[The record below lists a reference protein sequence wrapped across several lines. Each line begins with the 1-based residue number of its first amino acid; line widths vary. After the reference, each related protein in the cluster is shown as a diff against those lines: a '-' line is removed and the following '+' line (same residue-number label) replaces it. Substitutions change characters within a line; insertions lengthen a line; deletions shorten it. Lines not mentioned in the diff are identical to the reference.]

1 MTRDPGTATHHA
13 RGRLSRRAFAGGSAL
28 TIAMLTGG
36 ALPSGFGRAAFAQD
50 GAKEFNAAW
59 PYQEPPQGHYNAFV
73 TDGIFA
79 NAASP
84 NIYGD
89 MIWQPMAMFQWGP
102 QEWIPFMATSWGFI
116 RVEDGSATPGASPAA
131 SPVASAAASAAASPA
146 SGGAPSGA
154 IGPIAPGANV
164 FQITLRQGA
173 KWSDGTEFTSADVLV
188 TLSLMRLMS
197 NVIWK
202 YVDRVEA
209 PDAYTVNFHM
219 SQPSTVVQRYALR
232 TSTQSAAIYG
242 EWAKKADALFE
253 AGKTVADDE
262 VKQLLGEFNQFRPDQ
277 IVASG
282 PFTIDIPSVT
292 GSDLTMVKNPQAWN
306 ADQVGFDRIH
316 NHNGSGEAII
326 AVILSGAVDYGT
338 QAFTPPVEAQLVEG
352 GARIVRPPTYS
363 GPAILFN
370 YGTVEVFNDKR
381 VRQAFAHIIDRAQN
395 GTIALGQSGVPPQY
409 MAGMSDT
416 HVKTWLA
423 EADIATLNPY
433 EKDDEKAAALL
444 QEAGWTKD
452 GDTWKL
458 PDGSDAAFDLSF
470 PAEYPDW
477 SASAEDVADQL
488 TSFGITITPLA
499 VAVAQQPI
507 DVDQG
512 KFQMA
517 IRGWGNSSN
526 PHPHFSYVQAFF
538 VHNTLAV
545 NNGGEGMKFPLEQET
560 EVAGKVNLEQL
571 TLDSADG
578 LDENAQRE
586 KVTTIAKVY
595 NELLPEIPLFER
607 YGNNM
612 ILEERVQ
619 PWPADDDP
627 IYKNSPYAD
636 GIVTILMLTGA
647 LQPK

>member
-1 MTRDPGTATHHA
+1 MTQHSGKDPGRTP
-13 RGRLSRRAFAGGSAL
+13 GRFSRRAFTGGSAL
-28 TIAMLTGG
+28 TIAMLTGA
-36 ALPSGFGRAAFAQD
+36 ALPAGFGRTVLAQD

-59 PYQEPPQGHYNAFV
+59 PYQEPPAGHYNAFV
-73 TDGIFA
+73 TDGILA
-79 NAASP
+79 NAANP

-89 MIWQPMAMFQWGP
+89 MIWQPFAMYQWGP
-102 QEWIPFMATSWGFI
+102 QEWIPFMATSWGFVKI
-116 RVEDGSATPGASPAA
+116 DGGSATPGASPVSAA
-131 SPVASAAASAAASPA
+131 SPAASAAASPA
-146 SGGAPSGA
+146 TDGGTPKGA
-154 IGPIAPGANV
+154 VGPIEPGANV
-164 FQITLRQGA
+164 FQVTLRQGA
-173 KWSDGTEFTSADVLV
+173 MWSDGTEFTSADVLV
-188 TLSLMRLMS
+188 TLSLQRLMS
-197 NVIWK
+197 NVLWK
-202 YVDRVEA
+202 YLDKVEA

-219 SQPSTVVQRYALR
+219 KQPSTVVQRYALR

-242 EWAKKADALFE
+242 EWAKRADALFD
-253 AGKTVADDE
+253 AGKTVEDDE
-262 VKQLLGEFNQFRPDQ
+262 VKQLLGEFNTFRPDQ
-277 IVASG
+277 IIASG

-292 GSDLTMVKNPQAWN
+292 GQDMMLVKNPQAWN
-306 ADQVGFDRIH
+306 ADQVVFDRIH
-316 NHNGSGEAII
+316 NHNGNGEAII
-326 AVILSGAVDYGT
+326 TVILSGAVDYGT
-338 QAFTPPVEAQLVEG
+338 QAFTPPVEAELVQD

-381 VRQAFAHIIDRAQN
+381 VRQAIAHIIDRAQN

-416 HVKTWLA
+416 HVKAWLS
-423 EADIATLNPY
+423 EDDIAQLNQY
-433 EKDDEKAAALL
+433 QKDDEKASALL

-458 PDGSDAAFDLSF
+458 PDGKDAAFDLSF

-488 TSFGITITPLA
+488 TTFGIKITPLA

-526 PHPHFSYVQAFF
+526 PHPHFSYTQAFF

-545 NNGGEGMKFPLEQET
+545 NNGGKGMAFPLEQET
-560 EVAGKVNLEQL
+560 EVAGKVDLNQL

-586 KVTTIAKVY
+586 KVATIAKVY

-612 ILEERVQ
+612 ISEERVQ

-627 IYKNSPYAD
+627 IYQNSPYAD
-636 GIVTILMLTGA
+636 GIVTILMLTGK

>member
-1 MTRDPGTATHHA
+1 MTQHPGKDA
-13 RGRLSRRAFAGGSAL
+13 RSLRLSRRTFTGGSAL
-28 TIAMLTGG
+28 TIAMLTGA
-36 ALPSGFGRAAFAQD
+36 ALPNGFGKAVLAQD

-59 PYQEPPQGHYNAFV
+59 PYTEPPQGHYNVFV
-73 TDGIFA
+73 TDGILA
-79 NAASP
+79 NAANP

-89 MIWQPMAMFQWGP
+89 MIWQPLAMYQWGP
-102 QEWIPFMATSWGFI
+102 QQWIPFMATSWGF
-116 RVEDGSATPGASPAA
+116 VKLGDGAATPAASPVMDTASPAA
-131 SPVASAAASAAASPA
+131 SPAAED
-146 SGGAPSGA
+146 GTPSGA
-154 IGPIAPGANV
+154 VGPIEPGANV
-164 FQITLRQGA
+164 FQVILRQGA
-173 KWSDGTEFTSADVLV
+173 KWSDGTDFTSADVV
-188 TLSLMRLMS
+188 TTLSIQRLMS
-197 NVIWK
+197 NTIWK
-202 YVDRVEA
+202 YLDKVEA

-219 SQPSTVVQRYALR
+219 KQPSTVVQRYALR
-232 TSTQSAAIYG
+232 TSTQSAKLYG
-242 EWAKKADALFE
+242 DWAKKADALFD
-253 AGKTVADDE
+253 AGKTVADNE
-262 VKQLLGEFNQFRPDQ
+262 VKQLIAEFNQYRPTE
-277 IVASG
+277 IIASG

-292 GSDLTMVKNPQAWN
+292 GSDMMLVKNPAAWN

-316 NHNGSGEAII
+316 NHNGSGETII

-338 QAFTPPVEAQLVEG
+338 QAFTPPVESQLVDG

-370 YGTVEVFNDKR
+370 YGTVEAFNDKR

-423 EADIATLNPY
+423 EADIATLNQY
-433 EKDDEKAAALL
+433 EKDDDKASALL

-477 SASAEDVADQL
+477 SAAAEDVTDQL
-488 TSFGITITPLA
+488 TTFGIKITPLA
-499 VAVAQQPI
+499 VAVAQQPV

-512 KFQMA
+512 NFQMA

-545 NNGGEGMKFPLEQET
+545 NNGGKGMAFPLEQET
-560 EVAGKVNLEQL
+560 EVAGKVDLNQL
-571 TLDSADG
+571 TLDAADG
-578 LDENAQRE
+578 LDEEAQRA

-612 ILEERVQ
+612 ILETRTQ

-627 IYKNSPYAD
+627 IYHNSPYAD
-636 GIVTILMLTGA
+636 GIVTILMLTGR
-647 LQPK
+647 LQAK

>member
-1 MTRDPGTATHHA
+1 MTRHSGNDTEQAGQGLH
-13 RGRLSRRAFAGGSAL
+13 LSRRAFAGGSAL

-36 ALPSGFGRAAFAQD
+36 ALPAGFGREVLAQD

-59 PYQEPPQGHYNAFV
+59 PYTEPPAGHFNAFV
-73 TDGIFA
+73 TDGILA

-89 MIWQPMAMFQWGP
+89 MIWQPMAMFRWGP
-102 QEWIPFMATSWGFI
+102 GEWIPFMATSWGF
-116 RVEDGSATPGASPAA
+116 VKLADGAATPGASPVAD
-131 SPVASAAASAAASPA
+131 ASAAASAAASPA
-146 SGGAPSGA
+146 AGSSPSGA
-154 IGPIAPGANV
+154 VGPIEPGANA
-164 FQITLRQGA
+164 FQIKLRQGM

-197 NVIWK
+197 NVLWK
-202 YVDRVEA
+202 YVDRVDA
-209 PDAYTVNFHM
+209 PDPYTVNFYM
-219 SQPSTVVQRYALR
+219 NKPSTVVQRYALR
-232 TSTQSAAIYG
+232 TSTQSAKIYG

-262 VKQLLGEFNQFRPDQ
+262 VKQLLGEFNQFRPTEV
-277 IVASG
+277 IASG

-292 GSDLTMVKNPQAWN
+292 GQDMVLVKNPQAWN

-326 AVILSGAVDYGT
+326 TVILSGAVDYGT
-338 QAFTPPVEAQLVEG
+338 QAFTPPVEAQLVQD

-370 YGTVEVFNDKR
+370 YGTVEAFNDKR
-381 VRQAFAHIIDRAQN
+381 VRQAFAHVIDRAQN

-416 HVKTWLA
+416 HVKTWLP
-423 EADIATLNPY
+423 EADIAQLNQY
-433 EKDDEKAAALL
+433 QKDDEKASALL

-458 PDGSDAAFDLSF
+458 PDGSDAAFDLTF

-477 SASAEDVADQL
+477 SASAADVTDQL
-488 TSFGITITPLA
+488 TNFGIKITPLA
-499 VAVAQQPI
+499 VTVTQQPI

-545 NNGGEGMKFPLEQET
+545 NNGGEGMKFPLVQET
-560 EVAGKVNLEQL
+560 DVAGKVDLNQL

-578 LDENAQRE
+578 LDEEAQRE
-586 KVTTIAKVY
+586 KVATIAKVY

-612 ILEERVQ
+612 ISEKRVQ

-636 GIVTILMLTGA
+636 GIVTILMLTGK